1 MSGMKPLGAARL
13 PPVVTLACLY
23 LWIFRLQNRKAVFVV
38 DDDASTRR
46 GVKRLLKE
54 YGFETMLFD
63 SAQAL
68 RDHDDFDRAFCIV
81 LDINLNGESGID
93 LRNQLT
99 AAGISLPVIY
109 ITGNDNH
116 AKRTVA
122 LESGCIAYLTK
133 PFTSISLIES
143 VELASAD
150 PA

>member
-1 MSGMKPLGAARL
+1 
-13 PPVVTLACLY
+13 VTLTCLY
-23 LWIFRLQNRKAVFVV
+23 LWNFRLPNRKAVFVV

-46 GVKRLLKE
+46 GVKRLLRE
-54 YGFETMLFD
+54 YGFESLLFD

-68 RDHDDFDRAFCIV
+68 RDHDDFDKAFCIV

-93 LRNQLT
+93 LRNQLL
-99 AAGISLPVIY
+99 AGGISLPVIY
-109 ITGNDNH
+109 ITGNDNQTT
-116 AKRTVA
+116 RTIA

-133 PFTSISLIES
+133 PFTSKSLIDS